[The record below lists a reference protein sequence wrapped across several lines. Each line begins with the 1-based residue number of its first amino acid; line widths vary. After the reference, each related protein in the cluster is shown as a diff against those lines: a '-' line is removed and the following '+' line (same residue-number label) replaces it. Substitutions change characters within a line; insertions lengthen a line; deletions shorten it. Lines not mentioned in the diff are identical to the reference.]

1 MGFDR
6 FKPTKTELKDFLDG
20 LFFCYFCQMK
30 EDIKI
35 PKVDGVYV
43 AVVNEYNDIY
53 KTQDWN
59 AYIINDKDV
68 DLEMVLIV
76 TSGYSEKKTTS
87 VFRKK
92 IDVLPKKCYAKIEL
106 MQEELFALNNTF
118 KVTFFEGN
126 QMFDKTY
133 LFRKN
138 SINLKALQSVP
149 LMSVKGVLV
158 K

>member
-1 MGFDR
+1 M
-6 FKPTKTELKDFLDG
+6 KKDIEFPEV
-20 LFFCYFCQMK
+20 K
-30 EDIKI
+30 E
-35 PKVDGVYV
+35 VYI

-76 TSGYSEKKTTS
+76 TSGYSKDKMTS
-87 VFRKK
+87 IFRKK
-92 IDVLPKKCYAKIEL
+92 LDKLPKKSYAKIEL
-106 MQEELFALNNTF
+106 MQEDLFAINNQF
-118 KVTFFEGN
+118 KVSFFEGN
-126 QMFDKTY
+126 KMFDKTY

-138 SINLKALQSVP
+138 TINLKALQPIP
-149 LMSVKGVLV
+149 LMDVKGILV

>member
-1 MGFDR
+1 
-6 FKPTKTELKDFLDG
+6 
-20 LFFCYFCQMK
+20 MK

-35 PKVDGVYV
+35 PKVEDVYV
-43 AVVNEYNDIY
+43 AIVNEYNDIY

-76 TSGYSEKKTTS
+76 TGGYSEKKTTS

-92 IDVLPKKCYAKIEL
+92 LDKLPKKSYAKIEL
-106 MQEELFALNNTF
+106 MHEDLFAINNTF
-118 KVTFFEGN
+118 KVSFFEGN
-126 QMFDKTY
+126 KMFDKTY
-133 LFRKN
+133 LLLEN
-138 SINLKALQSVP
+138 TVNLKALQALP
-149 LMSVKGVLV
+149 LMQVKGVLI